1 MPNKPAT
8 NEPVDFCRVK
18 KIDEKGYGFLKS
30 LHYKNDVFFHF
41 SQIEREELL
50 AKLTKLK
57 RGDFFLFFTSRERPD
72 GKRKVD
78 NIWYEVKEIP
88 VEKVPG
94 VIDVLLREFE
104 DGNTNLYDLLFVFG
118 ELKQLGY
125 IFPFVVDRVL
135 ACKKILNLP
144 TTILPYLSDDE
155 FKKLCQNL
163 DMEGLKEN
171 PQKPFWY
178 DEILKKAGE
187 MGAFG

>member
-1 MPNKPAT
+1 M
-8 NEPVDFCRVK
+8 
-18 KIDEKGYGFLKS
+18 
-30 LHYKNDVFFHF
+30 
-41 SQIEREELL
+41 
-50 AKLTKLK
+50 
-57 RGDFFLFFTSRERPD
+57 
-72 GKRKVD
+72 D

-178 DEILKKAGE
+178 DEILKKATE
-187 MGAFG
+187 FGD

>member
-178 DEILKKAGE
+178 DEILKKATE
-187 MGAFG
+187 FGG